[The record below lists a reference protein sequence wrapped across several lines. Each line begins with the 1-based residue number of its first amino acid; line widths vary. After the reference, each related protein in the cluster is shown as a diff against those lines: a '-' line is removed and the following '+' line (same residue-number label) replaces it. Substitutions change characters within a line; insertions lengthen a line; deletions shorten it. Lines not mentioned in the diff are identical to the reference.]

1 MNSDPSITMHA
12 NLRKAAVL
20 LRSLD
25 TDTAAMMLGQLSPEE
40 AAAIRA
46 AMRSS
51 GQIGSDEQ
59 AGVLAELG
67 RDRVPTART
76 ETGGVELSLS
86 STFQNSSLPAS
97 TSSGAIERTN
107 RFEFLENASTESLVA
122 YLTREHSQTT
132 AVVLSQLAPARAA
145 SILAGLPQKIQAE
158 VIDRLSRLGEMDA
171 NSVSA
176 LERELEDWA
185 SKRDVTRAG
194 ARQRDN
200 LAAILAA
207 ADPKSR
213 NCILSNMKHEN
224 QGPVREQNPPKATH
238 ARVTSMPIIHAYRV
252 QSSAKYEAIRKEVLR
267 NTSTSKT
274 SANAVG
280 SLAHFSFDDLVDF
293 DARALAAVLREA
305 DANVLALALAGS
317 REELVD
323 RICEQMPKRTARE
336 FRRRLRRLGP
346 TRLSD
351 VEQAQRVVAKIA
363 ARQLSNRRQS
373 LAATL
378 S

>member
-1 MNSDPSITMHA
+1 MNSEPSMTMHA

-25 TDTAAMMLGQLSPEE
+25 ADTAAMMLGQLSAEE

-46 AMRSS
+46 AMRSL
-51 GQIGSDEQ
+51 GPIGSEEQ
-59 AGVLAELG
+59 ASVLAELG
-67 RDRVPTART
+67 RDRAPMTRT
-76 ETGGVELSLS
+76 DTGGVELSLS
-86 STFQNSSLPAS
+86 SSFQNSLVAGPP
-97 TSSGAIERTN
+97 SSGAIERTT
-107 RFEFLENASTESLVA
+107 RFEFLEHAPTEALVA
-122 YLTREHSQTT
+122 YLGREHSQTT
-132 AVVLSQLAPARAA
+132 AVVLSHLAPARAA

-176 LERELEDWA
+176 LERELEGWA
-185 SKRDVTRAG
+185 AKRDVRRAG

-213 NCILSNMKHEN
+213 NCILSNMKYEN
-224 QGPVREQNPPKATH
+224 KAPVRGQKPPNATH
-238 ARVTSMPIIHAYRV
+238 GRVAPTPVVHAYRV
-252 QSSAKYEAIRKEVLR
+252 QSSAKYEAVKKELLR
-267 NTSTSKT
+267 DTSTSKRA
-274 SANAVG
+274 ANAVG
-280 SLAHFSFDDLVDF
+280 SLPHFSFDDLIDF

-305 DANVLALALAGS
+305 HANVLALALAGS

-363 ARQLSNRRQS
+363 ARQFSQRRQS
-373 LAATL
+373 LAPALT
-378 S
+378 